1 MTWTARHRMVRPGYW
16 IAYIEHSEPTATGG
30 RITRPCPHQYHS
42 RNDLALACARRMLA
56 TKENQP

>member
-42 RNDLALACARRMLA
+42 RNDLALACAQRIA
-56 TKENQP
+56 AKENQP